1 MSMLSIATRNPS
13 TSRNPQNGEM
23 LKISL
28 CQMCQMC
35 QAPCPGYICIYLLFH
50 LHRVQ
55 RNTSRT
61 ERDSTP
67 ESVLTDDVHPLVLGS
82 KDQRVCRHFSTLTFQ
97 RSSQR
102 LVRQLHIQQLLKLSW
117 WSDAEQLWPHAMTV
131 LQRHSPVTCSWW
143 VEKHRKAIKFPQ
155 CLCCDDAT
163 HNMLRCMSM
172 HVEQI
177 ALHTKKRRTT
187 LNLYI

>member
-28 CQMCQMC
+28 CQMCQMCQMC

-143 VEKHRKAIKFPQ
+143 VEKHRKAIKFPSVCVAMMQ
-155 CLCCDDAT
+155 PITCCDACP
-163 HNMLRCMSM
+163 CMSNK
-172 HVEQI
+172 
-177 ALHTKKRRTT
+177 LHCT
-187 LNLYI
+187 LRSAGQL

>member
-1 MSMLSIATRNPS
+1 MQHSPKLCVTTNNKAVPDMSMLSIATRNPS

-23 LKISL
+23 LKIQM

-82 KDQRVCRHFSTLTFQ
+82 KDQRVCRHFSTFTFQ
-97 RSSQR
+97 DLHSALLGNCTSSSFSNSADEVMRSSCGHMR
-102 LVRQLHIQQLLKLSW
+102 
-117 WSDAEQLWPHAMTV
+117 
-131 LQRHSPVTCSWW
+131 
-143 VEKHRKAIKFPQ
+143 
-155 CLCCDDAT
+155 
-163 HNMLRCMSM
+163 
-172 HVEQI
+172 
-177 ALHTKKRRTT
+177 
-187 LNLYI
+187 